1 VSARALGHQVLAAEV
16 AQHVTPDDVFMLA
29 AEKARRD
36 FSFFFRNFAWPALNP
51 GVRYRHNWHV
61 DAIAEHLT
69 AIHTGQIKRLI
80 INMPFRM
87 LKTTLC
93 SVAFP
98 AWEWIDRPE
107 LHFLTSSY
115 AINLSTRDAVDSR
128 RIIESQAYQR
138 AYGHRFRMA
147 DDQNQKTRYENDRRG
162 QRVVTST
169 DSAGTG
175 FGGNRIIIDD
185 PISAR
190 EATSEPALKS
200 SVDWWKGTG
209 VTRLNDPMNDAI
221 LLVHQRLAQEDL
233 SGYILLNEPE
243 KWDHLVLPMRYE
255 REHTKTTSIGW
266 KDPRTRDGELLHPD
280 RLDDGAV
287 TSLEKTMGDYHAQA
301 QLQQRPDKS
310 GGLQFKVEKLKFVA
324 AAPNGVRWVRGW
336 DFAGTEDAKKGKAE
350 STQAYTAAVKVGY
363 DPNTK
368 EWYVGHSWRERID
381 AGVLVDNIKLMTK
394 SDGTGVEVDFPQ
406 DPGQAG
412 KQQAIYIAKELA
424 GYPVSYST
432 ETGDKAT
439 RATPFSSQVNAG
451 NVSLVIGDWNA
462 AYVEEL
468 RGFPGAAIKDQVDAS
483 SRAFNKIIGIGS
495 NTSMLDWVKGEVDK
509 LAEAQEKR
517 REQGVETELAQAGTN
532 FAAFVAQ
539 RR

>member
-1 VSARALGHQVLAAEV
+1 
-16 AQHVTPDDVFMLA
+16 M
-29 AEKARRD
+29 
-36 FSFFFRNFAWPALNP
+36 
-51 GVRYRHNWHV
+51 
-61 DAIAEHLT
+61 
-69 AIHTGQIKRLI
+69 
-80 INMPFRM
+80 
-87 LKTTLC
+87 
-93 SVAFP
+93 
-98 AWEWIDRPE
+98 
-107 LHFLTSSY
+107 
-115 AINLSTRDAVDSR
+115 
-128 RIIESQAYQR
+128 
-138 AYGHRFRMA
+138 RF
-147 DDQNQKTRYENDRRG
+147 
-162 QRVVTST
+162 
-169 DSAGTG
+169 
-175 FGGNRIIIDD
+175 
-185 PISAR
+185 
-190 EATSEPALKS
+190 
-200 SVDWWKGTG
+200 
-209 VTRLNDPMNDAI
+209 
-221 LLVHQRLAQEDL
+221 
-233 SGYILLNEPE
+233 
-243 KWDHLVLPMRYE
+243 E

-266 KDPRTRDGELLHPD
+266 KDPRTREGQLLHPA
-280 RLDDGAV
+280 RLDDAAV

-301 QLQQRPDKS
+301 QLQQRPDKA

-336 DFAGTEDAKKGKAE
+336 DFAGTEDAKKGKTE
-350 STQAYTAAVKVGY
+350 STQAYTAAVKIGY
-363 DPNTK
+363 DPSTK
-368 EWYVGHSWRERID
+368 EWYVGHAWRERID

-394 SDGTGVEVDFPQ
+394 ADGTGVEVDFPQ

-451 NVSLVIGDWNA
+451 NVSLVVGDWNA

-509 LAEAQEKR
+509 LAAAQAER
-517 REQGVETELAQAGTN
+517 QRDAGRETELEAGTN